1 MASAP
6 AVNEKDDQCCDQLSD
21 WDAASNGGDEY
32 QSVVVPQSARK
43 KVKSSSGLDF
53 L

>member
-21 WDAASNGGDEY
+21 WDAASNRGDEY
-32 QSVVVPQSARK
+32 QSVVTQLARK